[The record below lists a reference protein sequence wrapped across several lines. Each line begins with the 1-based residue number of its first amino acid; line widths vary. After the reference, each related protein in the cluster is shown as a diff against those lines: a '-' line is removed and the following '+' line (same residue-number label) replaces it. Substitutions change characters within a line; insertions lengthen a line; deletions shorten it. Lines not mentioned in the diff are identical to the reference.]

1 VKGHF
6 LISDCK
12 ACETLRLNHTW
23 SQVDIVSMA
32 RAARV
37 RDARWWRC
45 TLSRM
50 APLAPKDAF
59 LHVID
64 DHRWL
69 AASGCAWNLVG
80 PNATSEIKEQAH
92 RLLPN
97 IDVAIL
103 DSLLAHA
110 RSLIDF
116 YTNPQPRRD
125 DITLR
130 DFNLSLDPLLSAEL
144 GTYKKPIELHSLHL
158 THWRDYDF
166 RMLQSTGRAATGV
179 RPDWNREA
187 RTIVE
192 LILEKALKNISEQ
205 GTIGWASAFKILF
218 AASTERYRNKSSV
231 WPTDLSEKSD
241 VAQFLTCLGL

>member
-1 VKGHF
+1 
-6 LISDCK
+6 
-12 ACETLRLNHTW
+12 
-23 SQVDIVSMA
+23 MA
-32 RAARV
+32 
-37 RDARWWRC
+37 
-45 TLSRM
+45 T
-50 APLAPKDAF
+50 LAPKDAF

-80 PNATSEIKEQAH
+80 ANATSEIKERAH

-97 IDVAIL
+97 VDVAIL

-116 YTNPQPRRD
+116 YTNRRPRSD

-130 DFNLSLDPLLSAEL
+130 VFSLSLDPLLAAEL
-144 GTYKKPIELHSLHL
+144 ATYKKPIQLHSLHL

-166 RMLQSTGRAATGV
+166 RMLRSARLAATGV

-205 GTIGWASAFKILF
+205 GTTGWALAFKVLF
-218 AASTERYRNKSSV
+218 TASTERYRNKSSV

-241 VAQFLTCLGL
+241 VAQFLTRLAL